1 MFQFGGFPSCTYWFS
16 TGSTVLHRRGFPI
29 RRSSGHSLFP
39 AHRGLSQVVASFFGS
54 WCQGIHLMLFFAWTA
69 RLIHSSLRFAYCLSS
84 QIIVLG
90 CELHKK
96 TILFL
101 NSTIFHPLFRVFG
114 KIVFILSDNPYFWK
128 DLLISKL
135 KNLSIQLS
143 VRFFLLYSVFN
154 ERLLVRSIRGALVG
168 PSGLEPPTSCLS
180 GTRSNLLSYEPISCS
195 LVFHLLVEMMGF
207 EPMTPCL
214 QGRCSPSWATP
225 P

>member
-1 MFQFGGFPSCTYWFS
+1 MPRHSPYALFRLNSSSNF
-16 TGSTVLHRRGFPI
+16 VL
-29 RRSSGHSLFP
+29 LD
-39 AHRGLSQVVASFFGS
+39 L
-54 WCQGIHLMLFFAWTA
+54 LN
-69 RLIHSSLRFAYCLSS
+69 CLSFANNCF
-84 QIIVLG
+84 LG

-154 ERLLVRSIRGALVG
+154 ERLPCFARQGSACASPFAPQNHPTKKLMHECTSVG
-168 PSGLEPPTSCLS
+168 FVWHS
-180 GTRSNLLSYEPISCS
+180 RRNA
-195 LVFHLLVEMMGF
+195 
-207 EPMTPCL
+207 
-214 QGRCSPSWATP
+214 GRPKLDH
-225 P
+225 